1 MAILNKGGI
10 RQSVPSGPITRA
22 PVFSV
27 LPFDNKLVVRSPR
40 GSDLLEASAGAP
52 LEARFR

>member
-1 MAILNKGGI
+1 M
-10 RQSVPSGPITRA
+10 
-22 PVFSV
+22 FSV